1 MRVLAPAIDNST
13 STIHTETLCDLIKF
27 ILTIKVYFYTTSYIN
42 TLQPAIKFTSN
53 YSCMQISSLDAKVSL
68 NDGIIETVL

>member
-13 STIHTETLCDLIKF
+13 STIHMETLCDLIKF
-27 ILTIKVYFYTTSYIN
+27 ILTIKVYFYTISSIN